1 MKIMITRRAT
11 ETAERPLDTKDLKSL
26 LNCITQICFSYCC
39 CPLKT
44 NVLKQ
49 YPSQYRSNG
58 GAAKKKK
65 KKDQLLILK
74 QASLIVDFQ
83 A

>member
-1 MKIMITRRAT
+1 MITRRAT
-11 ETAERPLDTKDLKSL
+11 ETAERSLDTKDLKSL

-65 KKDQLLILK
+65 KERSAINFK
-74 QASLIVDFQ
+74 AS
-83 A
+83 